1 MPMSTTDDAV
11 IANYLGWLSAAAR
24 DLPQDRRTEL
34 VDEIA
39 AHIAEARAQGDG
51 GSGQSLLDLLAR
63 LGDPEAIV
71 QAASEPSAGFQA
83 PGLHDPASPGA
94 GIAGGTAGGYQSARA
109 SAVARPGALEIAAVI
124 LVFAAP
130 LFLVVGP
137 VLAGASWLAGVV
149 LVWYSGRWRTADKV
163 LGTLVW
169 PVVIGVAQL
178 SNLGHRM
185 LHLSGSGGLQLLVRL
200 LVLGIVLA
208 LAVSVAVRLLRRAT
222 VAAT

>member
-1 MPMSTTDDAV
+1 MPMTTTDDAV

-51 GSGQSLLDLLAR
+51 GSGQGLLDLLAR
-63 LGDPEAIV
+63 LGEPEAIV
-71 QAASEPSAGFQA
+71 QAASEPPAGFQA
-83 PGLHDPASPGA
+83 PGWHGPASHGA
-94 GIAGGTAGGYQSARA
+94 GIAGGTAAGGSQSARA
-109 SAVARPGALEIAAVI
+109 PAAARPGALEIAAVI

-130 LFLVVGP
+130 LLLVVGP
-137 VLAGASWLAGVV
+137 VLAGASWLAGVI

-169 PVVIGVAQL
+169 PAVVAVARL
-178 SNLGHRM
+178 SILGHRM
-185 LHLSGSGGLQLLVRL
+185 LHLSGTGGFPLLARL
-200 LVLGIVLA
+200 LVLGLVLA

-222 VAAT
+222 VAA